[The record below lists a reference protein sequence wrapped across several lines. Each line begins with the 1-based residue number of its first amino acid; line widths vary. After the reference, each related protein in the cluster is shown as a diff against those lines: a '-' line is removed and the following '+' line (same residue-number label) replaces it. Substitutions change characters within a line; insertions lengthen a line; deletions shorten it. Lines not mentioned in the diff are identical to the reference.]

1 MPITLSHFQ
10 MSLIF
15 ALLASII
22 LGLVT
27 KRTDKER
34 LRYGIYCFGCFMA
47 ALFGIGWIM
56 HFLHG

>member
-1 MPITLSHFQ
+1 
-10 MSLIF
+10 MSLVF

-27 KRTDKER
+27 KRTDR
-34 LRYGIYCFGCFMA
+34 DRVRYGAYCFGCFMV
-47 ALFGIGWIM
+47 ALFGIGWVM